1 VPSAEYDLDPMKVES
16 QARII
21 AHSITMVDLLR
32 KITDYAEESPGNLPN
47 QLMDLVG
54 RAREVVRQLEN

>member
-1 VPSAEYDLDPMKVES
+1 MKVES